1 MTQLIDT
8 AGQAL
13 NRRMVKTAN
22 RFAGM
27 TREQV
32 LDSMRGCAKAVAEH
46 LQSQNIP
53 ANTGRWRPDCGPVQI
68 DMVVIEEK
76 VSKPEPAFRLQF
88 DIEGGMG
95 VTLNIKLLEFVRDP
109 KAYMAELMTQLGPMR
124 RNVQRM
130 RSNKRAINDRM
141 YDALTKGVAHG

>member
-8 AGQAL
+8 AGKDL
-13 NRRMVKTAN
+13 NRRTGKTAR

-27 TREQV
+27 SHKQV
-32 LDSMRGCAKAVAEH
+32 MSSMRSSAEAVAEH
-46 LQSQNIP
+46 LKREGIP
-53 ANTGRWRPDCGPVQI
+53 ANTGRWRPDCGPIQI
-68 DMVVIEEK
+68 DMIVIQEK

-95 VTLNIKLLEFVRDP
+95 VTLNIKLMEFIRDP
-109 KAYMAELMTQLGPMR
+109 KAYMADIMNQLGPMR

-130 RSNKRAINDRM
+130 RANKRAINDRM
-141 YDALTKGVAHG
+141 YDALTKGAAHG